1 MLKLLNHNIILPKY
15 LEIVKKKGS
24 SLIFS
29 ASGGRDKEKK
39 NKPAEKIA
47 VGSEGEAEGGC
58 GGNSASPEPKRSP
71 AALLVQ
77 SRVPQKSFLFLLEE
91 KIGRAQIKKCREN
104 FFAGQRA
111 LASGG
116 GAERQNSQSGFSSK
130 KVRISSNKHHHI
142 ELVASLGAS
151 PLASAGSFASKS
163 KGFLKSIP
171 SRPAARR
178 RFTNEICIARRAMSR
193 FFSFAKGGATPQA
206 KFSLRF
212 FFCARHQLFLLKGK
226 ENFVFGVLL

>member
-1 MLKLLNHNIILPKY
+1 MPLRFSTLYRKTKPPV
-15 LEIVKKKGS
+15 EI
-24 SLIFS
+24 SLIL
-29 ASGGRDKEKK
+29 
-39 NKPAEKIA
+39 
-47 VGSEGEAEGGC
+47 GC

-77 SRVPQKSFLFLLEE
+77 SRTQQKSFLFLLEE
-91 KIGRAQIKKCREN
+91 KIGRAQNKKCREN
-104 FFAGQRA
+104 FFAGWRA

-151 PLASAGSFASKS
+151 PLASAGSFVSKL
-163 KGFLKSIP
+163 KGFLKSIS

-178 RFTNEICIARRAMSR
+178 RFEPIFLRR
-193 FFSFAKGGATPQA
+193 FFISEKSSCKA
-206 KFSLRF
+206 RF
-212 FFCARHQLFLLKGK
+212 LAWLGSKIQFRVSSIQ
-226 ENFVFGVLL
+226 